1 MTQKERQAKEVI
13 PFLMKDHDLLEDAR
27 PTHGIPY
34 KFERTL
40 KKRVWYFRTG
50 YELTILA

>member
-1 MTQKERQAKEVI
+1 MTKMQRQAKEVI
-13 PFLMKDHDLLEDAR
+13 PFLIMDHDLLEDAR
-27 PTHGIPY
+27 PTHGVPF

-40 KKRVWYFRTG
+40 KKRVWYFNTG